1 MAPKG
6 RVQVPWL
13 RSLNAHCVHIL
24 SRHLN
29 LRKRCSNAS
38 CLYTS
43 SANTCNPEAGPE
55 DLHGAPQFSWRRRIL
70 QNQIFNALF
79 SNQGLPKNV
88 FVQILAWIHVAA
100 VFFVKSF
107 PEIFPWDP
115 QRLPGKVRKNLEFH
129 VAKFSLSIPRESRI
143 PGNHCLGISLF
154 FPECVARVPVS
165 LWGSMGVEGCWGC
178 VRSTSRLRPQPFATV
193 HGRWRE
199 PRMAVP
205 ILRVLQQQSLL
216 QVSNAT

>member
-70 QNQIFNALF
+70 QNQMFNALF
-79 SNQGLPKNV
+79 FKPRSPKKRICANFGLDPRCGC
-88 FVQILAWIHVAA
+88 FLC
-100 VFFVKSF
+100 
-107 PEIFPWDP
+107 EIFPWDP

-129 VAKFSLSIPRESRI
+129 VAKFSLSISRESRI